1 MHYNLTMLYYL
12 IIFMFMFLNY
22 FILILYSINL
32 LKSFFEREDKHFFN
46 QILSH
51 EPINE
56 NRVTNCRIIS

>member
-46 QILSH
+46 QI
-51 EPINE
+51 
-56 NRVTNCRIIS
+56 